1 MPKKKPA
8 TFGDMLPA
16 SNRLRETQ
24 RSTPVKAPVTDDC
37 PVQPPRSKLTLSN
50 NLRTA
55 EESLRER
62 FHKAFPGVK
71 LPPRQDDAETAEQ
84 LDESIAMQI
93 AMGLELPAGTFKA
106 RRDKLNKLAEK
117 YRVKPEEDPML
128 YGLNLLAS
136 WDNPAPDDVY
146 NEAYHKVM
154 ADQANRRANKETLD
168 ALGLEGD
175 TMPPEVAAAIDPS
188 GPVHE
193 VLGAEADEAECE
205 TCSTVR
211 FRSFGVECK
220 ACGAFSCRGRC
231 WNEHWCDTFTDW
243 NGDIVKVGDKL
254 RYHDGNKRIWVVTE
268 ITGTAKKFHI
278 ARGTSKGES
287 RPIRPR
293 LMTLIA

>member
-24 RSTPVKAPVTDDC
+24 RSAPVKAPVTDDC
-37 PVQPPRSKLTLSN
+37 PVQPTPTQTWVPVR
-50 NLRTA
+50 
-55 EESLRER
+55 ESELRER
-62 FHKAFPGVK
+62 FHKAFPDVK
-71 LPPRQDDAETAEQ
+71 LPPRQDAAETAEQ

-93 AMGLELPAGTFKA
+93 AMGLELPTGTSKA

-136 WDNPAPDDVY
+136 WDAVG
-146 NEAYHKVM
+146 E
-154 ADQANRRANKETLD
+154 
-168 ALGLEGD
+168 
-175 TMPPEVAAAIDPS
+175 TMPPEVAAAIDNVPVWDNEGYALGRPAWFKDGTPNRIEATPS

-193 VLGAEADEAECE
+193 VLGAEAEEAECE

-211 FRSFGVECK
+211 LRSAGVECK

-243 NGDIVKVGDKL
+243 NGDIVKIGDKL

-293 LMTLIA
+293 LMALIA

>member
-50 NLRTA
+50 N
-55 EESLRER
+55 
-62 FHKAFPGVK
+62 
-71 LPPRQDDAETAEQ
+71 
-84 LDESIAMQI
+84 
-93 AMGLELPAGTFKA
+93 
-106 RRDKLNKLAEK
+106 LNKLAEK